1 MKKIVIILWLLACAA
16 ANNVSALDLT
26 FAQKVGGNWVPVPS
40 GGSVTLTC
48 KQNYLIDEY
57 LGVTNN
63 TTQTYCIWMGKSYGQ
78 KQASPFFDTF
88 CWDKCYN
95 QNETKSVACLKYNPG
110 QTKYSDFRIEYDPQ
124 GNLGETVIRY
134 TFWPTDAPGDSAW
147 ITVHLV
153 SQSAGINEAGETPSL
168 TVSPNPCFGEAV
180 FSFANAGAGPGN
192 IIIAD
197 LLGNKLKT
205 IEVAPG
211 PTRVKADLSALAAGV
226 YLYYFQI
233 ANRTGKPGKLI
244 IDK

>member
-1 MKKIVIILWLLACAA
+1 MKKIFIFLALLACCT
-16 ANNVSALDLT
+16 ANKGYSLDLT
-26 FAQKVGGNWVPVPS
+26 FAQKVGANWVTVPS

-95 QNETKSVACLKYNPG
+95 QYETKSVACLKYNPG

-124 GNLGETVIRY
+124 NNLGETVVRY

-153 SQSAGINEAGETPSL
+153 SQSAGINEPSGAPAL
-168 TVSPNPCFGEAV
+168 SVSPNPCSGEAV
-180 FSFANAGAGPGN
+180 FSLANTGSAQGKIV
-192 IIIAD
+192 IID
-197 LLGNKLKT
+197 LLGNNIKAIELPAGTTQLKT
-205 IEVAPG
+205 
-211 PTRVKADLSALAAGV
+211 DLSAFTAGI
-226 YLYYFQI
+226 YLYYFQN
-233 ANRTGKPGKLI
+233 AYLAGKPKKLI
-244 IDK
+244 IEK